1 MQKKIGLIIVGVSV
15 LLTFIVMVIVF
26 NRQKDDS
33 NYHPSQPKPEPKE
46 FTKMMEEG
54 EKMQSE
60 REAFFNLMHR
70 AAPETNWKKMDADL
84 RYNKMKERAGYYN
97 LKTTDEDWDTL
108 ANGNVVGKWNEIGS
122 FNTSGRIWA
131 TDVDFEN
138 EIVYAFTD
146 GGSLWKADLD
156 GSNWSVIN
164 DNFKIAATN
173 MLKKVDDR
181 LIVSTYQWG
190 VQGIFYTEDEGI
202 SWTET
207 TGLEN
212 VEAWGYIGDAEI
224 LNDADRTIYVLALEW
239 DYVNW
244 WDLISIYRST
254 DHGTSFEKVI
264 SYDVPTYGGM
274 NHFVLYASQ
283 NGDGICYFIEN
294 NNFYSLGVDG
304 IPVLTGTLPIS
315 DDGDIMLC
323 GFEGVTEDHFYA
335 AHNNYSSGQT
345 DFYTS
350 DDNGV
355 NWELTSSGVVEEG
368 NFSKNSFYCS
378 QKIEGYLYYGG
389 VDSYRSF
396 TGGSTW
402 VRNNYW
408 YEYYNGNELENLHAD
423 IPFIRSFMD
432 TLSGEELIM
441 VSTDGGLYKSE
452 NNGLT
457 WLNITYEGMRNAQYY
472 DVYTY
477 RDLTDIIYA
486 GAQDQ
491 GWQRSVYDLDGNYY
505 FDQLISG
512 DYGHIVSRSGGG
524 NLWCVYPGFAMYIND
539 ASTGDNMFFWD
550 FQGYGHLWM
559 APVMQDPWDDEV
571 AWWAGG
577 SDAGGAYLWR
587 LERTFGTINA
597 VKQTKNFSVAGGGS
611 ISAINYSPIDNN
623 YWYLLTSGGTF
634 YTSTDAGESWAL
646 SSGFSGPGPQYFYG
660 AAIEPSK
667 TQLGVVYI
675 SGSGYDNPAV
685 YKTEDNGETF
695 IALSND
701 LPSTL
706 VYDLAISEND
716 SLLFAATEIAP
727 YVYVLAEDKWYDLS
741 GLDAPLQTYWS
752 VDYIEEIKAIRFG
765 TYGRGAWEF
774 KLYEE
779 PVEIIEVDQK
789 NILSIYPNPASN
801 VVHIKIN
808 TFIPDATIELLDLN
822 GNIVLKKVAAFNKD
836 IIYNLSLNGIS
847 KGVYFINIID
857 NGNNKRRYV
866 EKVVV
871 GEW

>member
-33 NYHPSQPKPEPKE
+33 NYHKSQPKPEPKE
-46 FTKMMEEG
+46 FTKMMEED

-70 AAPETNWKKMDADL
+70 SAPGTNWKKMDADL

-97 LKTTDEDWDTL
+97 LKITDDSWDTL
-108 ANGNVVGKWNEIGS
+108 ANGNVVGKWNELGS

-131 TDVDFEN
+131 TEVDFEN
-138 EIVYAFTD
+138 DIVYAFTD
-146 GGSLWKADLD
+146 GGSLWKGDLD

-164 DNFKIAATN
+164 DNFKISATN

-181 LIVSTYQWG
+181 LIVSTSQWG
-190 VQGIFYTEDEGI
+190 VQGVFYTEDEGI

-212 VEAWGYIGDAEI
+212 VVSWGFIGDAEM
-224 LNDADRTIYVLALEW
+224 LNDADHTIYILALEW

-244 WDLISIYRST
+244 WDLITIYRST
-254 DHGTSFEKVI
+254 DLGTSFEKII
-264 SYDVPTYGGM
+264 SYDVPTYGSM
-274 NHFVLYASQ
+274 NNFVLYASQ
-283 NGDGICYFIEN
+283 NGDGTCYLIEN
-294 NNFYSLGVDG
+294 NNFYTLGTDG
-304 IPVLTGTLPIS
+304 IPILTGNIPIT

-323 GFEGVTEDHFYA
+323 GFEGITENHFYA
-335 AHNNYSSGQT
+335 AHANYASGET

-355 NWELTSSGVVEEG
+355 TWALTSSGVVEEG

-378 QKIEGYLYYGG
+378 QKMEGYLYYGG

-452 NNGLT
+452 NSGLT

-491 GWQRSVYDLDGNYY
+491 GWQRSVYDVDGDYY

-524 NLWCVYPGFAMYIND
+524 NLWCVYPGFAMYIDD

-587 LERTFGTINA
+587 LERSFGTINA

-611 ISAINYSPIDNN
+611 ISAINYSPIDKN

-634 YTSTDAGESWAL
+634 YTSTDAGETWSL
-646 SSGFSGPGPQYFYG
+646 SSGFTGPGPQYFYG

-675 SGSGYDNPAV
+675 GGSGYDNPAV

-695 IALSND
+695 VALNNE

-752 VDYIEEIKAIRFG
+752 VDYIEEIKAVRFG

-774 KLYEE
+774 KLYEQ
-779 PVEIIEVDQK
+779 PVGIEELAQK
-789 NILSIYPNPASN
+789 NIITVYPNPASDI
-801 VVHIKIN
+801 VHIKIN
-808 TFIPDATIELLDLN
+808 SFIPDAKVELLDIN
-822 GNIVLKKVAAFNKD
+822 GSVVLQKATAFNKD
-836 IIYNLSLNGIS
+836 VAYDLNLNGIA
-847 KGVYFINIID
+847 KGVYFINITD
-857 NGNNKRRYV
+857 NGANKKRYV
-866 EKVVV
+866 ERIVVID
-871 GEW
+871 

>member
-323 GFEGVTEDHFYA
+323 
-335 AHNNYSSGQT
+335 
-345 DFYTS
+345 
-350 DDNGV
+350 
-355 NWELTSSGVVEEG
+355 
-368 NFSKNSFYCS
+368 
-378 QKIEGYLYYGG
+378 
-389 VDSYRSF
+389 
-396 TGGSTW
+396 
-402 VRNNYW
+402 
-408 YEYYNGNELENLHAD
+408 
-423 IPFIRSFMD
+423 
-432 TLSGEELIM
+432 
-441 VSTDGGLYKSE
+441 
-452 NNGLT
+452 
-457 WLNITYEGMRNAQYY
+457 
-472 DVYTY
+472 
-477 RDLTDIIYA
+477 
-486 GAQDQ
+486 
-491 GWQRSVYDLDGNYY
+491 
-505 FDQLISG
+505 
-512 DYGHIVSRSGGG
+512 
-524 NLWCVYPGFAMYIND
+524 
-539 ASTGDNMFFWD
+539 
-550 FQGYGHLWM
+550 
-559 APVMQDPWDDEV
+559 
-571 AWWAGG
+571 
-577 SDAGGAYLWR
+577 
-587 LERTFGTINA
+587 
-597 VKQTKNFSVAGGGS
+597 
-611 ISAINYSPIDNN
+611 
-623 YWYLLTSGGTF
+623 
-634 YTSTDAGESWAL
+634 
-646 SSGFSGPGPQYFYG
+646 
-660 AAIEPSK
+660 
-667 TQLGVVYI
+667 
-675 SGSGYDNPAV
+675 
-685 YKTEDNGETF
+685 
-695 IALSND
+695 
-701 LPSTL
+701 
-706 VYDLAISEND
+706 
-716 SLLFAATEIAP
+716 
-727 YVYVLAEDKWYDLS
+727 
-741 GLDAPLQTYWS
+741 
-752 VDYIEEIKAIRFG
+752 
-765 TYGRGAWEF
+765 
-774 KLYEE
+774 
-779 PVEIIEVDQK
+779 
-789 NILSIYPNPASN
+789 
-801 VVHIKIN
+801 
-808 TFIPDATIELLDLN
+808 
-822 GNIVLKKVAAFNKD
+822 
-836 IIYNLSLNGIS
+836 
-847 KGVYFINIID
+847 
-857 NGNNKRRYV
+857 
-866 EKVVV
+866 
-871 GEW
+871 